1 MASLSLS
8 GSLPEMY
15 ERFLIEPIFRP
26 WAAILLGRMALK
38 GDERLLDVACGT
50 GIVARIASQHLR
62 RGAVIGVDLSPL
74 MLGIAKQVAHDIEF
88 RQGPADALPVKEG
101 ETFDVVTCHQGLQ
114 FFPNKPGAL
123 SEMRRVLSP
132 GGRAGIS
139 VWSGVD
145 RLPCMLDL
153 QKVAERH
160 VGPIVDARH
169 NFGDPHALESLLTE
183 AGFSHVRVETVS
195 HATRFEDASIFPRL
209 NAIALVGMSAKGK
222 EMSDDDKGRTAE
234 AIANDS
240 ADAMRRYTDGMS
252 LTFDLASN
260 IAIASA

>member
-1 MASLSLS
+1 
-8 GSLPEMY
+8 
-15 ERFLIEPIFRP
+15 
-26 WAAILLGRMALK
+26 
-38 GDERLLDVACGT
+38 
-50 GIVARIASQHLR
+50 
-62 RGAVIGVDLSPL
+62 
-74 MLGIAKQVAHDIEF
+74 
-88 RQGPADALPVKEG
+88 
-101 ETFDVVTCHQGLQ
+101 
-114 FFPNKPGAL
+114 
-123 SEMRRVLSP
+123 
-132 GGRAGIS
+132 
-139 VWSGVD
+139 
-145 RLPCMLDL
+145 
-153 QKVAERH
+153 
-160 VGPIVDARH
+160 
-169 NFGDPHALESLLTE
+169 LTE